1 MKGDNGAASTACKL
15 VWGDNKLTYFKLS
28 GDVWAVNTAGIP
40 GQCQA
45 LPKYK
50 QVQYSTFHVFE

>member
-1 MKGDNGAASTACKL
+1 MKGKRGAGSTTLVSNNEKL
-15 VWGDNKLTYFKLS
+15 AYFKLA
-28 GDVWAVNTAGIP
+28 GDVWAIDATGVP

-50 QVQYSTFHVFE
+50 QV